1 VQLIDEPEITASLIA
16 ERHARLMD
24 RLRSAARAAGRDP
37 DGFAVV
43 AVTKGFGIP
52 VVRTAT
58 DAGLTAFGENR
69 IQEAEPKVAAL
80 PELDWHFIGRLQS
93 NKARRALAL
102 FGTVHSVDSFE
113 LLARLDRIAHDDDR
127 HPRLLLQVN
136 VTGEERKAGFAPAV
150 LEEGSAALTRLARA
164 RVVGLMT
171 IGPFGETAEASRA
184 TFASLRLLR
193 DRLRAATGLELPEL
207 SMGMTADAA
216 EAVAEG
222 ATLVRV
228 GTALLGPRPE

>member
-1 VQLIDEPEITASLIA
+1 VLPIDEPEITPSLIA
-16 ERHARLMD
+16 DRHARLVD
-24 RLRSAARAAGRDP
+24 RLREAARDAGRDP
-37 DGFAVV
+37 DAFSLV

-52 VVRTAT
+52 VVRAAVA
-58 DAGLTAFGENR
+58 AGLTAFGENR
-69 IQEAEPKVAAL
+69 VQEAGPKVDAL

-93 NKARRALAL
+93 NKVRRALAL
-102 FGTVHSVDSFE
+102 FGTVHSVDSFD
-113 LLARLDRIAHDDDR
+113 LLARLDRIAHDDGR

-136 VTGEERKAGFAPAV
+136 LTGEERKAGFAPSA
-150 LEEGSAALTRLARA
+150 LEDGSAAIAATSQA

-171 IGPFGETAEASRA
+171 IGRFGESRDQARA
-184 TFASLRLLR
+184 TFASLRMLR
-193 DRLRAATGLELPEL
+193 DRLRTATGLGLPEL

-228 GTALLGPRPE
+228 GTALFGPRPD